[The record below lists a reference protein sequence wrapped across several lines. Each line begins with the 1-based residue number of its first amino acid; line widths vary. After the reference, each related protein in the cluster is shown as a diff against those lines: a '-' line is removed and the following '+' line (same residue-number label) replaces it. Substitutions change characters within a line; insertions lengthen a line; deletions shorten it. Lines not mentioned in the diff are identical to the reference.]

1 MKKDKLDLY
10 HCKYEYPYHLHRSC
24 YCHHVFIDLL
34 PFLSYSLSLLIFLM
48 SWPRRLIISHALEE
62 EELHGNNDVI
72 LEEGVG
78 RGGWRSSST
87 GERKSKTNG
96 RDRRCDT
103 SSFSLVL
110 EGHQLTS
117 AEAEQVTRRS
127 TRKWRRPPF
136 RSRISRLPAPNTRAQ
151 PNPSPSFSH
160 HHRRWSSSS
169 SSLSSRQS
177 SSREE
182 AGTKKKENGKKK
194 DGDGW
199 KM

>member
-1 MKKDKLDLY
+1 MAVDAS
-10 HCKYEYPYHLHRSC
+10 RS
-24 YCHHVFIDLL
+24 
-34 PFLSYSLSLLIFLM
+34 
-48 SWPRRLIISHALEE
+48 RRQTL
-62 EELHGNNDVI
+62 
-72 LEEGVG
+72 
-78 RGGWRSSST
+78 SSST
-87 GERKSKTNG
+87 GERRSKTSG

-103 SSFSLVL
+103 SSFLLVL

-182 AGTKKKENGKKK
+182 AGRKKKENGKKK
-194 DGDGW
+194 MEMNGKCDGSGTIRIL
-199 KM
+199 